1 MRNQELHVGI
11 KFDADVAAAQ
21 KNLQIL
27 FNSLNEIS
35 NLTPQYGMKISDD
48 LARAITSA
56 KDLKMHLTNAMD
68 IKTGNLNL
76 DKFQLSLKHSN
87 QTLSSLT
94 SNLMKA
100 GPAGQQSFLA
110 LQRAV
115 AKANTKFKD
124 ANNLLTRFADTLK
137 NTVRWQLSSTLV
149 HGFMSALQGAITYA
163 QNLDKSLNNIR
174 IVTQKSS
181 EDMAKFAAQAN
192 KAAQALSTTTTAYT
206 DASLIYYQ
214 QGLSD
219 KEVEKRT
226 NVTIKLANVTQQST
240 TDISSQLTAIWNN
253 FGKGAE
259 NLEYYADVITALGA
273 ATASSSKEIA
283 EGLQKF
289 ASIADT
295 VGLSYEYATA
305 ALATVVAKTR
315 ESADVVGTSFK
326 TIFARLQGL
335 SLGETLE
342 DGVNLTKYS
351 KELKKVGVEVLDA
364 SGQLRTMD
372 NILNDLGARWN
383 ELTAAQKTA
392 LAETVGGMRQYA
404 KFMALMENWN
414 DVQQNINIAKGSEG
428 TVQKQADIYAQ
439 SWEASQKRVK
449 AALEALY
456 NELIPTDFIK
466 GFNDAI
472 SKVINGV
479 TSVMKILGGLPG
491 VLLMAVTIL
500 SNRFGPELTNGIEMG
515 LNKFN
520 LFKERIQSTGGLA
533 QFLGNAIK
541 NIIVPNL
548 HSSEKAAST
557 MKNQFQQ
564 IEDYGSD
571 IAKQSQFFNDNLKNT
586 STKLESDLVIERER
600 LATEQGLSEAYRV
613 ESGYLAQIDNIN
625 GFLALHQKEMTQE
638 QQQRLAGM
646 TDELGIL
653 AKLHAEEE
661 ERLAILREEAEELLS
676 MSTQDIYEN
685 RISEFDFADSKQ
697 NAMLEVQLDTNTAFN
712 AEDQQQIQATF
723 AELLGSSEQIK
734 FVFED
739 INGEQRLFLD
749 QTTGIQTAEENF
761 IALQQMSLQNY
772 TGISQ
777 LNDIILHILNDQTTS
792 EEEKAK
798 ALEEQI
804 SKLEEQGI
812 ISEAVA
818 NDYRSQLKTIKTANM
833 SEKDRIKAIAK
844 LNGFMSKTATYAKK
858 VALAA
863 GNSKKNIDAAAQK
876 GKALSK
882 QMREADKAS
891 TKYSNKLQDIKK
903 KIEKIANTKVSPEQ
917 GITTAIQ
924 GFSQLAMG
932 INSVA
937 NAFKTLADED
947 ASFFDKLTAVAMG
960 LSMAISGINGA
971 TKLAQGALTTFAP
984 VIGIVTTAIS
994 SQTAAFGILK
1004 AAKADDVLMSQL
1016 SQVSTEKNTAADLA
1030 QTLVKKGLI
1039 AVEQK
1044 EAVTK
1049 ALEAKA
1055 SELGR
1060 ALTLKE
1066 TLATIANTIAK
1077 KGETASR
1084 GAGIVAKIADTVA
1097 NWALQASMSPVLLI
1111 TLLLTAAMIALT
1123 AIILTVV
1130 MAVKAI
1136 TAAYNADANAAANA
1150 EAAAASLAE
1159 AYKETKQ
1166 AYEDLQAALA
1176 DYKDGLTALEKL
1188 TKGTREWR
1196 DQLRKTNEQAV
1207 ELLQKYPKLKEFASY
1222 DENGI
1227 LRISEEGMSQ
1237 VLEEESARVDSA
1249 YATSLMANAK
1259 AKEMR
1264 NIAEQTQF
1272 KRDKDPSVWAGIGAG
1287 AAAGSVSSL
1296 GLALGGPVT
1305 GALVGGIVAGVQK
1318 ANFNQKIDEAIQQ
1331 YADND
1336 ELTGK
1341 TDEELAQLFGVT
1353 TDLIPA
1359 IRDLGNDVRQAA
1371 DAFSIAAE
1379 EATHAL
1385 LADNTTVQN
1394 STYSDD
1400 VGIFASDDYE
1410 NAYSSAYEE
1419 ELKKAKSRGL
1429 FNTGTDASKAVMD
1442 EYARNAGLYDL
1453 KGFKVTNYK
1462 GNGTVEYKYIDDE
1475 GKEQKKIVTAE
1486 EIAAMNA
1493 SKRAEQMINE
1503 AGEKA
1508 AAALDRLDATT
1519 EAKVVALK
1527 KDDTSNLSI
1536 QELNS
1541 GVNINDLSKEDL
1553 EALDYKP
1560 SSDSLTIEEMRAE
1573 FAQQMAKQAEAA
1585 KQAIIDAATHYG
1597 GQDGVVAAVIKDAI
1611 NNTNTAFANLSQAQ
1625 ISAYTNALGHIMYA
1639 GGDAAA
1645 TQFNAGLESLMAS
1658 HADSASDIMNIANSI
1673 DWTAADAMDQFNS
1686 QLAQAGIQ
1694 IDKNSEAWKQMAEGI
1709 GKIQP
1714 KIEPRDYET
1723 VRKQFIE
1730 LKSLAEKIKIGSI
1743 ISDADYEKLIAT
1755 DKKLASLFT
1764 RTLDGYTYVGSQNLS
1779 QVVQE
1784 SFRADTLQ
1792 GLANARDM
1800 NQAVGIT
1807 SNSNSQNSYWNAN
1820 GSKIK
1825 TNWTNAAKS
1834 IRGEIGWTKDDGS
1847 HATGV
1852 LNADWF
1858 AGLMADEEQFN
1869 ALLAAGGGILSA
1881 DKFKELQQKMA
1892 NRQDLSQ
1899 EEKDLLATFFDNVAA
1914 AEETWT
1920 DIAEMQKEGLTQ
1932 LGSSYESFGAGVDA
1946 IRVAAEEYEID
1957 NKALNDAVQAV
1968 ANAAILKS
1976 TNLDE
1981 LDSIL
1986 NEIAAAGV
1994 EQDYNTIAAALMN
2007 MASQYKNCTAEVEKY
2022 QIAMRS
2028 GNTEA
2033 LKAAEDQLRA
2043 SILLGEAA
2051 EKYGLD
2057 ANVLESQTRSIQA
2070 LNDDM
2075 ELNAETAAQMAIAN
2089 QRMNKG
2095 IDTLSDNF
2103 EDWTKKLKTATHGS
2117 MDYAEVAAEIE
2128 GALKDLLGL
2137 SDNFELPEGFLDSK
2151 ENLKLLEEAA
2161 NGSQLA
2167 INKLGI
2173 QMVKGAMDITSW
2185 DQALIDAYNATAA
2198 TDKTM
2203 SEFTMDMQTAFDTA
2217 NAGMQAIQD
2226 NIIALTNGSMTLSQA
2241 LDGVDLN
2248 EEDWIKSLNE
2258 MAVATGMSVEEM
2270 RSMLNSMGVRANVEI
2285 DYVKQRTKV
2294 PTYTEVVEPGE
2305 EVTYYDSEGQPQTR
2319 RGWKHYTVP
2328 GDPIEVEGSVPVP
2341 HISINDDDLAAH
2353 TISEKT
2359 ISFSGVGG
2367 GKTGGG
2373 ISHSKTTNGKKSG
2386 SSSSKEK
2393 KDKKSAE
2400 KETERYHEITALIED
2415 YTRELDKAGKAK
2427 DRAFGPKKL
2436 KAMQAEIAAQAQL
2449 NAATEEHIREIR
2461 EWLEIDKA
2469 RIAAQGAT
2477 FDEYGNISNYTELM
2491 QQHIDAYNAAVAA
2504 YNASEQSDADKEA
2517 MEAADKAYQ
2526 DFIDQL
2532 SQYEET
2538 NDLLQDKLDELIE
2551 AQQAKYD
2558 KEFEMLQYTIE
2569 FKIEAD
2575 DSILSYLDYMK
2586 NKIENFNDGVHDAV
2600 EMLATLNDEASA
2612 LMDKNS
2618 TYNSAIDDTLNHYL
2632 SNKGMG
2638 ESDIQAFV
2646 DRFKS
2651 NNMSESDMS
2660 MLEDMTE
2667 AEYQYL
2673 LGLKDNLLEINNSLI
2688 ENMNAVVET
2697 VQNSFSKTAEDLDK
2711 ATRPIERA
2719 ASALENYAAIIDIVG
2734 RDALGITDAIAAEL
2748 DNAAVAVA
2756 HSATVAAKA
2765 KVDTLQSERDEVQ
2778 RLYDEAM
2785 AQGLTE
2791 MAYKWKTVLEE
2802 MDDEIASATDDFNS
2816 KWQEELAKAREAF
2829 ENTVERIKQSML
2841 DAFAGSIGSW
2851 SALKDSLEYA
2861 KTAADRFVPQ
2871 YKEIYEL
2878 SKLNRDIMKSID
2890 NTSNIKN
2897 KQALRDL
2904 QKEINELEQHSGEIS
2919 QYDLDNARRRYELEL
2934 ARLQLEEARDAK
2946 STVRLSKDAEG
2957 NWSYIYTANQD
2968 DIEKAEQ
2975 DYEDKLYAMQQANN
2989 EYINSLSDQI
2999 LELEEQYAEKLAEI
3013 RLDNTM
3019 SEEERNAAIERLNA
3033 YFAEQMEYLTNEGQK
3048 AVDNNA
3054 RLFEEEWTAYHNW
3067 TDAFGNDVQARI
3079 DNQHDFMTQFGDT
3092 ILGTYTGYGN
3102 FDELNT
3108 AMVRIAEEASMKM
3121 EEAYSALQ
3129 AQVATAMEAAGIDVA
3144 HFGEVVHDTVN
3155 NQIVPSAQAA
3165 EDAVVEM
3172 GKAAV
3177 DEFKELTDGVSA
3189 WQTKYATEMQ
3199 KIIKKNEKL
3208 AKSVNNLATA
3218 YANLVTQMYAAA
3230 EAPAP
3235 KVPKFG
3241 HGITDGYINDDSD
3254 SSESGDFDDEGGG
3267 GATTPNWVR
3276 RQSRQKPSKDAAYK
3290 SYHETLWH
3298 DINGVKSD
3306 EWRDERHLW
3315 TGSPGIGGYSSATC
3329 DYCGMQ
3335 VDLDP
3340 KKPYAIDDK
3349 GHILIPGYDT
3359 GGYTGNWNSSQGKL
3373 AVLHEKELVLN
3384 KDDTKNILGTVEM
3397 VRKLSQKIDLN
3408 AQTARYAF
3416 NYHPIINDP
3425 KPIDRELQVDQTV
3438 SITAEFPNVQNRTEI
3453 EEAFTTLINQASQ
3466 FANRK
3471 S

>member
-1 MRNQELHVGI
+1 MRDQELHVGI

-27 FNSLNEIS
+27 FNSLNEVS

-149 HGFMSALQGAITYA
+149 HGFMSALQRSIIYA

-226 NVTIKLANVTQQST
+226 NVTIKLANATQEST

-289 ASIADT
+289 ASVADT

-315 ESADVVGTSFK
+315 ESADVVGTAFK

-351 KELKKVGVEVLDA
+351 KELKKVGVEVLDT

-372 NILNDLGARWN
+372 SILNDLGARWN

-520 LFKERIQSTGGLA
+520 LFKEKIQSTGGLA

-646 TDELGIL
+646 TDELGTL

-685 RISEFDFADSKQ
+685 RIFEFDFANSKQ
-697 NAMLEVQLDTNTAFN
+697 NAMLEVQLDMNTAFSV
-712 AEDQQQIQATF
+712 EDQQQIQETF
-723 AELLGSSEQIK
+723 TELLGSSEQIK

-749 QTTGIQTAEENF
+749 QTTGIQTVEENF
-761 IALQQMSLQNY
+761 IALQQMSLSNY

-812 ISEAVA
+812 ISETVA
-818 NDYRSQLKTIKTANM
+818 NDYRSQLKTIKIANM
-833 SEKDRIKAIAK
+833 SEKDRIKAMAK
-844 LNGFMSKTATYAKK
+844 LNGFMSKTATHAKK

-876 GKALSK
+876 GKALSE
-882 QMREADKAS
+882 QMRQADKAS

-903 KIEKIANTKVSPEQ
+903 KIEKIANTKVSPAQ

-947 ASFFDKLTAVAMG
+947 ASFFDKLTAVATG

-994 SQTAAFGILK
+994 GQTAAFGILK

-1030 QTLVKKGLI
+1030 QALVKKGLI

-1077 KGETASR
+1077 KGETDSR

-1150 EAAAASLAE
+1150 EAAAVSLAE

-1287 AAAGSVSSL
+1287 AAGSVSPL
-1296 GLALGGPVT
+1296 GLALGGPIA
-1305 GALVGGIVAGVQK
+1305 GALVGGIVAGISK
-1318 ANFNQKIDEAIQQ
+1318 ANFNQKIDEAVQQ

-1379 EATHAL
+1379 EATRAL

-1410 NAYSSAYEE
+1410 NAYNFAYEE
-1419 ELKKAKSRGL
+1419 ELKKAKSRGS
-1429 FNTGTDASKAVMD
+1429 FNTGTDTSKAVMD

-1462 GNGTVEYKYIDDE
+1462 GDGTVEYKYIDDE

-1493 SKRAEQMINE
+1493 SKRAEQMVNE
-1503 AGEKA
+1503 AGEKV
-1508 AAALDRLDATT
+1508 AAALDKLDATT

-1573 FAQQMAKQAEAA
+1573 FAQQMAEQAEAA
-1585 KQAIIDAATHYG
+1585 KQAIMDAATHYG

-1694 IDKNSEAWKQMAEGI
+1694 IDKNSEAWKQMVEGI

-1755 DKKLASLFT
+1755 DEKLASLFT
-1764 RTLDGYTYVGSQNLS
+1764 RTVDGYAYTGSQDLS

-1847 HATGV
+1847 HTTGV

-1869 ALLAAGGGILSA
+1869 ALLTAGGGILSA

-1914 AEETWT
+1914 AEGTWA
-1920 DIAEMQKEGLTQ
+1920 DITEMQKEGLTQ

-1946 IRVAAEEYEID
+1946 MRVAAEEYEID
-1957 NKALNDAVQAV
+1957 NKVLNDAVQAV
-1968 ANAAILKS
+1968 ANAAILRS

-1981 LDSIL
+1981 LDSTL

-2033 LKAAEDQLRA
+2033 RKAAEDQLRA

-2057 ANVLESQTRSIQA
+2057 ANVLESQARSIQA
-2070 LNDDM
+2070 LNNDM
-2075 ELNAETAAQMAIAN
+2075 ELNAETAARMAIAN

-2103 EDWTKKLKTATHGS
+2103 EDWTKKLKTATRGS
-2117 MDYAEVAAEIE
+2117 MDYAEVAAEVE

-2226 NIIALTNGSMTLSQA
+2226 NIVALTNGSMTLSQA

-2248 EEDWIKSLNE
+2248 EEDWIQSLNE

-2270 RSMLNSMGVRANVEI
+2270 RSMLNSMGVRANVEV

-2294 PTYTEVVEPGE
+2294 PTYTEVAVPGE

-2341 HISINDDDLAAH
+2341 HISINDDDLAAN

-2367 GKTGGG
+2367 GKTSGG

-2477 FDEYGNISNYTELM
+2477 FDEYGNISNYTDLM

-2504 YNASEQSDADKEA
+2504 YNASGQSDSDKEA

-2526 DFIDQL
+2526 DFMDQL

-2538 NDLLQDKLDELIE
+2538 NNLLQEKLDELIE

-2600 EMLATLNDEASA
+2600 EMLATLNDEAST
-2612 LMDKNS
+2612 LMNKS
-2618 TYNSAIDDTLNHYL
+2618 SIYNRAIDDTLSHYL
-2632 SNKGMG
+2632 SNKGME
-2638 ESDIQAFV
+2638 ESDIQALI

-2673 LGLKDNLLEINNSLI
+2673 LELKDNLLEINNSLI

-2697 VQNSFSKTAEDLDK
+2697 IRNSFSKIAEDLDK

-2719 ASALENYAAIIDIVG
+2719 ASALENYVAIIDIIG
-2734 RDALGITDAIAAEL
+2734 RDALGVTDAIATEL
-2748 DNAAVAVA
+2748 DNAAITVA
-2756 HSATVAAKA
+2756 HSATIAAKA

-2791 MAYKWKTVLEE
+2791 MAYKWKIVLEE
-2802 MDDEIASATDDFNS
+2802 MDEEIAAATDDFNS
-2816 KWQEELAKAREAF
+2816 KWQEELTKAREAF

-2841 DAFAGSIGSW
+2841 DAFAGFIGSW
-2851 SALKDSLEYA
+2851 SVLKDSLEYA

-2946 STVRLSKDAEG
+2946 STVRLSKDSEG
-2957 NWSYIYTANQD
+2957 NWSYVYTANQD
-2968 DIEKAEQ
+2968 EVEKAEQ
-2975 DYEDKLYAMQQANN
+2975 NYEDKLYAMQQANG

-2999 LELEEQYAEKLAEI
+2999 LALEEQYAEKLAEI

-3054 RLFEEEWTAYHNW
+3054 RLFEEEWTTYHNW

-3079 DNQHDFMTQFGDT
+3079 NNQHDFMTQFGDT

-3102 FDELNT
+3102 FDELNA
-3108 AMVRIAEEASMKM
+3108 AMVQIAEEASVKM
-3121 EEAYSALQ
+3121 EEAYGALQ

-3144 HFGEVVHDTVN
+3144 HFGKVVHDTVN
-3155 NQIVPSAQAA
+3155 DQIVPSAQAA
-3165 EDAVVEM
+3165 EDAVVKM
-3172 GKAAV
+3172 GKAAI
-3177 DEFKELTDGVSA
+3177 DEFNNLADGVSA
-3189 WQTKYATEMQ
+3189 WQIKYTTEMQ
-3199 KIIKKNEKL
+3199 KIIQKNEQL
-3208 AKSVNNLATA
+3208 AASVNNLAA
-3218 YANLVTQMYAAA
+3218 VYANLIAQMYAVAN
-3230 EAPAP
+3230 AP
-3235 KVPKFG
+3235 VPKFSNG
-3241 HGITDGYINDDSD
+3241 AADQYANTGAGGQSASGGDPNSDDPGDNETHTDSEHWKSD
-3254 SSESGDFDDEGGG
+3254 HHYH
-3267 GATTPNWVR
+3267 WRVR
-3276 RQSRQKPSKDAAYK
+3276 TYK
-3290 SYHETLWH
+3290 SGRTEK
-3298 DINGVKSD
+3298 I
-3306 EWRDERHLW
+3306 
-3315 TGSPGIGGYSSATC
+3315 
-3329 DYCGMQ
+3329 
-3335 VDLDP
+3335 
-3340 KKPYAIDDK
+3340 DK
-3349 GHILIPGYDT
+3349 GRHKWYLCDPIVIDSHHHSPTTFESAYCAVCGKKISINPWHQYASVDGQEVIIPGYDT

-3373 AVLHEKELVLN
+3373 AMLHEKELVLN
-3384 KDDTKNILGTVEM
+3384 KEDTKNILGTVEL

-3416 NYHPIINDP
+3416 NYHPIINNP
-3425 KPIDRELQVDQTV
+3425 KLTDRELQVNQTV
-3438 SITAEFPNVQNRTEI
+3438 SITAEFPNAQNRTEI

-3466 FANRK
+3466 FANQK
-3471 S
+3471 N